1 MLGLTPLGIVHTLIS
16 LVAVAAGLVAL
27 VRDRAITH
35 RSRLGRLYVWT
46 TALTCLTGFPIM
58 QHGGFGIAHALGVV
72 TLIALVLA
80 WGAERFRWFGGLSPY
95 VEVVTYSATVCFH
108 LIPAVVETTTRL
120 PLGKPLIADRN
131 GPELQ
136 AITGGLLLLLVVGAT
151 LQVLSLRKRLRAGT
165 VPPASSVSFPQTWT

>member
-1 MLGLTPLGIVHTLIS
+1 MFGLTPLGIVHTLIS
-16 LVAVAAGLVAL
+16 LVAVAAGLATL

-35 RSRLGRLYVWT
+35 RNRLGRLYVWT

-72 TLIALVLA
+72 TLIALVVA
-80 WGAERFRWFGGLSPY
+80 WGADRFRWFGRLSPY
-95 VEVVTYSATVCFH
+95 VEVVTYSATFCFH

-120 PLGKPLIADRN
+120 PLGKPLIADRD

-136 AITGGLLLLLVVGAT
+136 AVTGGLLLLLALGAAF
-151 LQVLSLRKRLRAGT
+151 QVRSLRRRSQEALI
-165 VPPASSVSFPQTWT
+165 P